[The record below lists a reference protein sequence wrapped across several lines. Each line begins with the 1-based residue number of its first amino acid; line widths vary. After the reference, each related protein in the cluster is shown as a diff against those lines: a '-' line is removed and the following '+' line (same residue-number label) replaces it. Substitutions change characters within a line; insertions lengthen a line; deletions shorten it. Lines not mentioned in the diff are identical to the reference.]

1 MKGPVGIVA
10 ARVGIVA
17 PYNDLRDSSI
27 RRIVVEDGPDV
38 RRALPVEDNDRGDG
52 FGAGPPRI
60 GHIGMPP
67 QVSWSLPTP
76 TSLLPDRTPSRG
88 RHGSSWA
95 TLITHTPGGVAY
107 EIDVAP
113 CHLGSVKVQCPPA
126 AVNRELAGEGAVRQD
141 VADRGGEALGVL
153 SASEQPGL
161 TIAEDFSRTVVA
173 VSGYDWRATRH
184 GLD

>member
-1 MKGPVGIVA
+1 MG
-10 ARVGIVA
+10 
-17 PYNDLRDSSI
+17 N
-27 RRIVVEDGPDV
+27 
-38 RRALPVEDNDRGDG
+38 
-52 FGAGPPRI
+52 
-60 GHIGMPP
+60 
-67 QVSWSLPTP
+67 
-76 TSLLPDRTPSRG
+76 
-88 RHGSSWA
+88 
-95 TLITHTPGGVAY
+95 TPGGVAY

-153 SASEQPGL
+153 SAREQPGL
-161 TIAEDFSRTVVA
+161 TIAEDFSRTVPA